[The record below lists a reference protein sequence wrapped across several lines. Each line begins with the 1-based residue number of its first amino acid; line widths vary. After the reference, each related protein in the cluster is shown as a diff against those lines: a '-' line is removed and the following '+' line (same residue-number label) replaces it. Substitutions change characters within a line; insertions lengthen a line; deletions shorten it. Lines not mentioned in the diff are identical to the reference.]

1 MKIYVDMLFI
11 DMKIETILIDVEKN
25 MLLNEVKKL
34 VQEKSYV
41 YPEEQIWF
49 HNNNPINNQV
59 IEWNEKINYSIIVNN
74 KWYDFT
80 IKSMTNMIVK
90 ITHLTSRDL
99 ISTIKHHVYEKLKI
113 LPESYK
119 LTASI
124 NGKQEVL
131 IDNQPIGKY
140 FLPDNSTINL
150 VIKLNSGY

>member
-1 MKIYVDMLFI
+1 
-11 DMKIETILIDVEKN
+11 
-25 MLLNEVKKL
+25 
-34 VQEKSYV
+34 
-41 YPEEQIWF
+41 
-49 HNNNPINNQV
+49 
-59 IEWNEKINYSIIVNN
+59 
-74 KWYDFT
+74 
-80 IKSMTNMIVK
+80 MTNMIVK